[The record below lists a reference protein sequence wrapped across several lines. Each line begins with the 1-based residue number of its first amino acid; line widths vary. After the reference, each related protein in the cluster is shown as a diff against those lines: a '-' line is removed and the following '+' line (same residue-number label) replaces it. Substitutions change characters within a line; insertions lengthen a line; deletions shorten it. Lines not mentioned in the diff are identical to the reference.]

1 MTDVREFDPAFH
13 LDNPE
18 VIAAFIEDAIETGDS
33 AYILHAIGIIAR
45 ARGMDEMA
53 RKLGMSKSGLYK
65 ALSPEGNPSFATMLR
80 LLASLDV
87 ELAVRPATI

>member
-1 MTDVREFDPAFH
+1 MTNVREFDAAYH

-18 VIAAFIEDAIETGDS
+18 VVAAFIEDAIETGDD
-33 AYILHAIGIIAR
+33 AYIKHAIGIVAR

-53 RKLGMSKSGLYK
+53 RRLGMSRSGLYK
-65 ALSPEGNPSFATMLR
+65 ALGPEGNTSFTTMRR

-87 ELAVRPATI
+87 ELTVRPLG